1 MNKIFIDV
9 CIGLYLFSTFWIS
22 FYGYNSLALAGLYL
36 SSRKNQKLLKAA
48 EDLPAMLPRVT
59 IQLPIYNEKYVV
71 GRLLKAVSEL
81 DYPRELLQIQ
91 VLDDSTDDTREITV
105 KMVEAYRNAGFD
117 MTYIHRGSR
126 DGYKAGA
133 LEHGLNTATGE
144 FVGIFDADFIPPRN
158 WLKRMLPAFNDPSV
172 GCVQSRW
179 GHLNSNHSNF
189 TRAVALALDG
199 HFTVEQNARSRK
211 Q

>member
-1 MNKIFIDV
+1 
-9 CIGLYLFSTFWIS
+9 
-22 FYGYNSLALAGLYL
+22 
-36 SSRKNQKLLKAA
+36 
-48 EDLPAMLPRVT
+48 
-59 IQLPIYNEKYVV
+59 
-71 GRLLKAVSEL
+71 LKAVSEL

-91 VLDDSTDDTREITV
+91 VWDDSTDDTREITV

-179 GHLNSNHSNF
+179 GHLNSTFQFH
-189 TRAVALALDG
+189 AGVACTGRSLHG
-199 HFTVEQNARSRK
+199 GKNARSAQTVNHWLQRFAGSGAR
-211 Q
+211 QV